1 MPSGAMLRAKSKC
14 GLSDL
19 CDTLLVTP
27 VWLLRLAD
35 SLWQVHV
42 FKNNPSAKPTA
53 NRLPPPS
60 LVTLS
65 LSPSRYGLES
75 FDLLEVGI
83 SIHSSKYAM
92 EDRQSVREG
101 RGRTVRLTHL
111 RRHPMIPITN
121 VVTDKA
127 ELVRG

>member
-1 MPSGAMLRAKSKC
+1 MFLRII
-14 GLSDL
+14 
-19 CDTLLVTP
+19 LVRN
-27 VWLLRLAD
+27 L
-35 SLWQVHV
+35 Q
-42 FKNNPSAKPTA
+42 A
-53 NRLPPPS
+53 NRLPPSLAPS

-65 LSPSRYGLES
+65 LSPSRDGLES

-83 SIHSSKYAM
+83 GIHSSKYAM
-92 EDRQSVREG
+92 EDRQLVREG